1 MSELTLSYS
10 KKDMFDAC
18 RYRYYLYYIRKAEPT
33 DMVISLLSG
42 SLVHGAIAEAEQNG
56 KDPLKTYIKLAE
68 AEKGFT
74 DLPEYSLGL
83 DLMNNWQE
91 WKSNRPED
99 EIIKGIELPL
109 KIITPSGIPFVAKMD
124 RLSYIPSKDLWMI
137 IDYKTSRNKVARN
150 KVKNHWQLNSYILGL
165 LTQNNVPR
173 EKLRAELLYLRDL
186 DTRVIMGEEAEVF
199 AVEKDIKRTY
209 HEILKEKIFPRNDRW
224 ECRLCEYNSLCHK
237 KGTV

>member
-1 MSELTLSYS
+1 MNELILSYT
-10 KKDMFDAC
+10 KKDTFETC
-18 RYRYYLYYIRKAEPT
+18 KYKYYLYYIRKAEPT
-33 DMVISLLSG
+33 DIVISLLSG
-42 SLVHGAIAEAEQNG
+42 SLVHGAIAKAEQNG
-56 KDPLKTYIKLAE
+56 KDPLKAYIKLAE

-99 EIIKGIELPL
+99 EIIKGIELL
-109 KIITPSGIPFVAKMD
+109 FRILTPSGIPFVAKMD
-124 RLSYIPSKDLWMI
+124 RLSYIPSTDLWI
-137 IDYKTSRNKVARN
+137 ITDYKTSRNKVARN

-165 LTQNNVPR
+165 LTQNSVPR

-186 DTRVIMGEEAEVF
+186 DTRAIMGEEAEVF

-209 HEILKEKIFPRNDRW
+209 QEILKEKIFPRSEQW
-224 ECRLCEYNSLCHK
+224 ECRLCEYYSLCHK